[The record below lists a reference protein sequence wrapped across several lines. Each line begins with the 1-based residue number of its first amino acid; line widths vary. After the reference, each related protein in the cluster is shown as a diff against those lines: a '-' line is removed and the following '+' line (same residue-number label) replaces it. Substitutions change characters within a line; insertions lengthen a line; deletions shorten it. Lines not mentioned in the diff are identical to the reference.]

1 MTTLIWVEL
10 ANQRWGDVSRTPC
23 FTHALVAGS
32 VILGNEKQTEKM
44 GCLFLLKIMAYQM
57 PFQDLHLNQLKA
69 FGSSAQNAASQVELV
84 NTGAKY
90 NNNESGPD
98 YKGLCD
104 EQK

>member
-1 MTTLIWVEL
+1 
-10 ANQRWGDVSRTPC
+10 
-23 FTHALVAGS
+23 
-32 VILGNEKQTEKM
+32 M

-57 PFQDLHLNQLKA
+57 PFQDLHLNQLRA

-84 NTGAKY
+84 SIGAKY

-104 EQK
+104 EQKVIIAHCR